1 MINLYT
7 GLVKLLYIN
16 ELKKLQ
22 GNKKETKQYILILIL
37 MIFGVKHGLLVIKF
51 NFDFNDTA
59 NMFSTYE
66 MVTCCVFISYL
77 FLKLEEE

>member
-37 MIFGVKHGLLVIKF
+37 MIFGVKHG
-51 NFDFNDTA
+51 
-59 NMFSTYE
+59 
-66 MVTCCVFISYL
+66 
-77 FLKLEEE
+77 